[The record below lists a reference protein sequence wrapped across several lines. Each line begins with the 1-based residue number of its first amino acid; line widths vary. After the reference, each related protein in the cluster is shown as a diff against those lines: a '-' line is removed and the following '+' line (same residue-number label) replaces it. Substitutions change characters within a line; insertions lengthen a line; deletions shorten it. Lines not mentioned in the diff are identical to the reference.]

1 MRGTGGSVGRIQNDP
16 LLLAV
21 EPLLLADVLD
31 QLVLA
36 DVLEPLLLAVEPLL
50 LADVLEP
57 LVLAV

>member
-1 MRGTGGSVGRIQNDP
+1 MRGGGGLGESVGRIQNDP

-36 DVLEPLLLAVEPLL
+36 DVLEPLLLAVEPL
-50 LADVLEP
+50 
-57 LVLAV
+57 VLAV